1 MNIGSPT
8 PWGPANWVSKLADG
22 VYQVGTPAHGG
33 LYMLPSAVAAI
44 PDDVGAAFMHGG
56 TWAEEDCEAAIALAI
71 LHQRGKVPTDQLGI
85 PAVAMCEQ
93 ALRTARQFAEYGAA
107 VPHLREA
114 LEQATKDAAEA
125 PKNGAGSQPLKP
137 RSTRNDDDA
146 TR

>member
-8 PWGPANWVSKLADG
+8 PWGRADWVSKLADG

-71 LHQRGKVPTDQLGI
+71 LHHRGKVATEKLGM
-85 PAVAMCEQ
+85 PAIAVYKQ
-93 ALRTARQFAEYGAA
+93 ALRTARQFPEYRAA

-114 LEQATKDAAEA
+114 LEQATKETAEA
-125 PKNGAGSQPLKP
+125 PRTAQSP
-137 RSTRNDDDA
+137 SH
-146 TR
+146 